1 MYLGG
6 VIMFIKNIP
15 NILTSIRIILTP
27 FIIYLSYI
35 DNIIGALILIFIASI
50 SDMFDGM
57 IARKYNLTSDF
68 GAKLDTISDKLFAG
82 CLVISLIIKNKLFIL
97 CLIGEIMI
105 ATINIISYFKK
116 FNPKT
121 KYIGK
126 IKTTILFITVGLGFL
141 SFIFPNITILVN
153 IFIVISF
160 ILQII
165 SSIFYL
171 KVFTVKTSKC

>member
-1 MYLGG
+1 
-6 VIMFIKNIP
+6 MFIKNIP

-27 FIIYLSYI
+27 FIIYLSYKN
-35 DNIIGALILIFIASI
+35 NIIGAIILIFIASI

-57 IARKYNLTSDF
+57 IARKFNLTSDL

-82 CLVISLIIKNKLFIL
+82 CLIISLILKNKLFIL
-97 CLIGEIMI
+97 CLIGELLI
-105 ATINIISYFKK
+105 TIINSVAYFKK

-141 SFIFPNITILVN
+141 SLMVSNIN
-153 IFIVISF
+153 IFVNVFIIISF

-165 SSIFYL
+165 SSICYSNLF
-171 KVFTVKTSKC
+171 KQKTSKS